1 MANKNLPHVSVPSTI
16 DTYMRVLLY
25 GATGAGKT
33 LTAASAARHPEL
45 RPVLFLNFDDGL
57 SSITHIEGLHEVRI
71 KSINEMLAVVGQLV
85 LPEAEREEEYRGF
98 KTLVIDS
105 LSAWR
110 DATMN
115 ELVSKAVASK
125 QRAEM
130 TTQIQDF
137 GQMSFTLASVIQGLR
152 QQPFHLIFTAGLDQ
166 EIEGDV
172 IQRTMPLMQP
182 KLRESVSYMMSF
194 IWYMAQK
201 NGEYRMLTLP
211 RGVHTIKT
219 RNPRFVRAIQQET
232 LKRAKAK
239 LEPDSKKD
247 PSGSVG
253 WWDMELDDN
262 DIPTPGIDT
271 LYELF
276 KISGAKGTT
285 K

>member
-1 MANKNLPHVSVPSTI
+1 MANKNLPKPSVPTSSE
-16 DTYMRVLLY
+16 TYMRVLLY
-25 GATGAGKT
+25 GATGSGKT

-45 RPVLFLNFDDGL
+45 RPVLFLNFDDGMA
-57 SSITHIEGLHEVRI
+57 SITHIEGLHEVRI
-71 KSINEMLAVVGQLV
+71 KTINEMLAVVGQLI
-85 LPEAEREEEYRGF
+85 LPEDQREPEYRGF
-98 KTLVIDS
+98 RTLVIDS

-115 ELVSKAVASK
+115 ELVTKAVASK
-125 QRAEM
+125 QRSEM

-152 QQPFHLIFTAGLDQ
+152 QQPFHLVFTAGLDQ
-166 EIEGDV
+166 EIEGDI

-201 NGEYRMLTLP
+201 DGKYRMLTLP

-219 RNPRFVRAIQQET
+219 RNPRFVRAIQLET
-232 LKRAKAK
+232 VKRGLAKSTDEK
-239 LEPDSKKD
+239 KKD
-247 PSGSVG
+247 GSAYVG
-253 WWDMELDDN
+253 WWDMELDSN

-271 LYELF
+271 MYDLF

>member
-1 MANKNLPHVSVPSTI
+1 
-16 DTYMRVLLY
+16 MRVLLY
-25 GATGAGKT
+25 GATGSGKT

-45 RPVLFLNFDDGL
+45 RPVLFLNFDDGMA
-57 SSITHIEGLHEVRI
+57 SITHIEGLHEVRI
-71 KSINEMLAVVGQLV
+71 TSINEMLAVVGQLI
-85 LPEAEREEEYRGF
+85 LPEENREPEYRGF

-115 ELVSKAVASK
+115 ELVTKAVASK
-125 QRAEM
+125 QRTEM

-137 GQMSFTLASVIQGLR
+137 GQMSFTLASIIQGLR
-152 QQPFHLIFTAGLDQ
+152 QQPFHLVFTAGLDQ
-166 EIEGDV
+166 EIEGDI

-201 NGEYRMLTLP
+201 DGKYRMLTLP

-219 RNPRFVRAIQQET
+219 RNPRFARAIQQET
-232 LKRAKAK
+232 VKRGLATAADDK
-239 LEPDSKKD
+239 KKD
-247 PSGSVG
+247 GSAYIG
-253 WWDMELDDN
+253 WWDMKLDDN

-271 LYELF
+271 LYDLF
-276 KISGAKGTT
+276 KISGAKGTD